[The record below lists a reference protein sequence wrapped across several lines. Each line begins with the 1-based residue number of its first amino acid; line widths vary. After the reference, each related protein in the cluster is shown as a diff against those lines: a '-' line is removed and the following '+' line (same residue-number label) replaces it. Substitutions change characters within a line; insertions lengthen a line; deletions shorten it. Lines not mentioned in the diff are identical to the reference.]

1 MGDRPSRPRS
11 VLVFPSHH
19 PGWERVEATL
29 RGLPGVATVS
39 VGPGRASALTVA
51 LEERPDVIVCDRVI
65 GGVPS
70 ASFFAPVLSDPPAAS
85 LVIISE
91 TVGAADWRLVMRGRI
106 SGYLLWGDLATAAW
120 PAYRAAAVDARAAVV
135 SRAAIAAWREADGW
149 PTAFGDLTITARE
162 AHILQELAAGETHA
176 AIARALGI
184 HVRTVERT
192 IDALQEK
199 LGADTTARLLVR
211 AAQLG
216 LVD

>member
-1 MGDRPSRPRS
+1 M
-11 VLVFPSHH
+11 LVFPSHH

-29 RGLPGVATVS
+29 RGLPS
-39 VGPGRASALTVA
+39 VGVVSAGSGRTSALAVA

-65 GGVPS
+65 GGVPA
-70 ASFFAPVLSDPPAAS
+70 ASLFVPVLSEPPAAS

-91 TVGAADWRLVMRGRI
+91 TVGRADWRLVMRGRI
-106 SGYLLWGDLATAAW
+106 SGYLLWGDLATPAW
-120 PAYRAAAVDARAAVV
+120 PTYLAAAVDARAAIV
-135 SRAAIAAWREADGW
+135 SRAAIAAWRESERWSA
-149 PTAFGDLTITARE
+149 AFDDVAITTRE
-162 AHILQELAAGETHA
+162 AYILQELAAGETHS
-176 AIARALGI
+176 AIARALDI
-184 HVRTVERT
+184 HVRTVERA